1 MRMLR
6 YYKGYLRKFNIQIGI
21 LMIIN
26 VLSLLV
32 SLLFTYLTGKYVDLL
47 TTVSSIDWILQFAL
61 IILFI
66 GYIRHSVK

>member
-1 MRMLR
+1 
-6 YYKGYLRKFNIQIGI
+6 
-21 LMIIN
+21 MIIN

-32 SLLFTYLTGKYVDLL
+32 NLLFTYLTGKYIDLL

-66 GYIRHSVK
+66 GILDIVLKI